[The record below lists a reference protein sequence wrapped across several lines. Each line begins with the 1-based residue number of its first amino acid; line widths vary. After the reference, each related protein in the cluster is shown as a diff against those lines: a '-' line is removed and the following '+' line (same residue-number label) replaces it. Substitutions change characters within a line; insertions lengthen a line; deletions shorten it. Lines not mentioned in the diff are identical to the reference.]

1 MAYSSAVNRDWK
13 YAYLSSAVQ
22 ATSHALMR
30 SQNYLIL
37 PVLFL
42 GGHLF
47 LCADSRPAAGTFR
60 RPGGSTAAD
69 TASRRTGLGLSV
81 HPFPSPRGYA
91 RNEGS

>member
-37 PVLFL
+37 PVLFF
-42 GGHLF
+42 GGP
-47 LCADSRPAAGTFR
+47 SVPVR
-60 RPGGSTAAD
+60 RLQTRGRNIPP
-69 TASRRTGLGLSV
+69 SRRID
-81 HPFPSPRGYA
+81 R
-91 RNEGS
+91 R